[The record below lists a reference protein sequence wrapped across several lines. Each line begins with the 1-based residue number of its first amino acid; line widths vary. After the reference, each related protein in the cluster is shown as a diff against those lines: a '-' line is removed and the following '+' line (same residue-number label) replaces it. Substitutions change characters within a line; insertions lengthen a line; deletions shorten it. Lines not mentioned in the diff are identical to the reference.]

1 MQKMLEDLYYNGFDW
16 GDPPQ
21 SPEYR
26 KAKKNLERAH
36 EELLRALGE
45 ENRPLLN
52 RFLNAKGD
60 AGTYECCQ
68 IFIEGFRLGAGLMID
83 TLYPET

>member
-1 MQKMLEDLYYNGFDW
+1 MQRMLEDLYYNGFDW

-83 TLYPET
+83 TLYPEK